1 MNVKKK
7 FISFSRRLCI
17 LSLCVVIGLSASLQG
32 FCAGETKVIV
42 DYDYITLA
50 AQLFNSNGSMLNNGN
65 EISLKARDT
74 YTYYYQIPAST
85 GIVGSYILKI
95 YIKDFFNNLSSDS
108 SYNYRLMF
116 GFDGGSSIYSLFGSS
131 ATLILAGHRYT
142 ASKSSEPNGN
152 TRYIFDFNFTG
163 VSGTS
168 NLVLEF
174 PITIKSAV
182 SFSFFC
188 CSYPTNSY
196 YIITTGPD
204 KVLGQFGSNYS
215 KPNTSDVDNYNN
227 AESQLYNGVASS
239 LDDINSQW
247 KNINGDLLQYQG
259 AFLAVGNFFNNLTG
273 LDWIKVVLILSVSI
287 GMFALL
293 LGAVNSVFK
302 GRGD

>member
-7 FISFSRRLCI
+7 FISFLRRFCI
-17 LSLCVVIGLSASLQG
+17 LSLCVVIGLAVSLQG

-65 EISLKARDT
+65 EISLKTRDT

-108 SYNYRLMF
+108 LYNYRLMF

-174 PITIKSAV
+174 PITINLVV
-182 SFSFFC
+182 SSVE
-188 CSYPTNSY
+188 SYHRRF
-196 YIITTGPD
+196 IV
-204 KVLGQFGSNYS
+204 K
-215 KPNTSDVDNYNN
+215 
-227 AESQLYNGVASS
+227 
-239 LDDINSQW
+239 
-247 KNINGDLLQYQG
+247 
-259 AFLAVGNFFNNLTG
+259 
-273 LDWIKVVLILSVSI
+273 I
-287 GMFALL
+287 GT
-293 LGAVNSVFK
+293 
-302 GRGD
+302 